1 MRLVIVYLLLTVF
14 ILIDG
19 QHELLND
26 FVVPLLLIVVVE
38 GRPQSVQFIVQ
49 TAA

>member
-1 MRLVIVYLLLTVF
+1 MRVSIIWMLALF

-26 FVVPLLLIVVVE
+26 FVVPLLVIVVVE